1 MASKGLPLTLIG
13 LQPARPFIFSWQ
25 ALAVLATYQALLR
38 NNDSFTGSMDNPSK
52 VTS

>member
-38 NNDSFTGSMDNPSK
+38 NNDSFIGSMSNS
-52 VTS
+52 SRFNS